1 MNFYTLWLRR
11 VLFSSQTL
19 FQFSSLFS
27 LFGLVLAVA
36 SLTAALLAINGFSA
50 GLEKILVNRQGHILV
65 QPAVPSSKEEI
76 LEELSF
82 YREEI
87 DRELFFFSFE
97 ALLVKDRSFKGVLF
111 EAIEDDKIDQF
122 SFLKTSLLE
131 GSLNHSKKMNKE
143 NLADRTKKDKRRL
156 NHSKKASKE
165 NPSEKMN
172 KENSSEEVLE
182 SFQEGNVESLTKRE
196 SKNLADSLFIG
207 SELAK
212 ALNVSVGSRLSAVI
226 AESEDPLFSRKRTD
240 FQVKAILDFG
250 RHDFNSSFALLP
262 LSSAQKL
269 GFDKLSGVKLW
280 LKDSRQSL
288 PLSQKLSQSLPPSYS
303 VKSWMSADPAF
314 FEIIQSDKKIIF
326 FVLIILVISAG
337 FNVSSSL
344 FIQVFKRTKEIN
356 LLKALGVESSHLR
369 NLFLLNGLIL
379 GFAGSIF
386 GIILGLFVCWLL
398 ILIQNKWSFIPAQT
412 YQINEIVWEWSFSD
426 LFLIFFVSL
435 FVITLSSVLPARRA
449 SKLNIK
455 TALSY
460 D

>member
-36 SLTAALLAINGFSA
+36 SLTVALLAINGFSA

-65 QPAVPSSKEEI
+65 QPATPSSREEI

-82 YREEI
+82 YREDIE
-87 DRELFFFSFE
+87 RELFFFSFE
-97 ALLVKDRSFKGVLF
+97 ALLVKDSSFKGVLF
-111 EAIEDDKIDQF
+111 EAIEDDKIEQL

-131 GSLNHSKKMNKE
+131 GSLNHS
-143 NLADRTKKDKRRL
+143 TKVSR
-156 NHSKKASKE
+156 
-165 NPSEKMN
+165 
-172 KENSSEEVLE
+172 ENSSEEVLE
-182 SFQEGNVESLTKRE
+182 SFQEGDLESLIKRE
-196 SKNLADSLFIG
+196 PKKLADSLFIG

-212 ALNVSVGSRLSAVI
+212 VLNLSVGSKLSAVI
-226 AESEDPLFSRKRTD
+226 SGSEDLLFSRKRTD

-344 FIQVFKRTKEIN
+344 FIQIFKRTKEIN
-356 LLKALGVESSHLR
+356 LLKALGVESSHIEKSFFIKRIDFGFCRIYFWYYFRLTC
-369 NLFLLNGLIL
+369 LLALD
-379 GFAGSIF
+379 F
-386 GIILGLFVCWLL
+386 
-398 ILIQNKWSFIPAQT
+398 
-412 YQINEIVWEWSFSD
+412 D
-426 LFLIFFVSL
+426 
-435 FVITLSSVLPARRA
+435 
-449 SKLNIK
+449 SK
-455 TALSY
+455 
-460 D
+460 

>member
-1 MNFYTLWLRR
+1 MNLYTLWLRR

-36 SLTAALLAINGFSA
+36 SLTVALLAVNGFSA

-65 QPAVPSSKEEI
+65 QPAVPSSREEI

-82 YREEI
+82 YRGDI

-97 ALLVKDRSFKGVLF
+97 ALLVKDSSFKGVLF
-111 EAIEDDKIDQF
+111 EAIEDDKIERL

-131 GSLNHSKKMNKE
+131 GSLNHS
-143 NLADRTKKDKRRL
+143 TKVNR
-156 NHSKKASKE
+156 
-165 NPSEKMN
+165 EK
-172 KENSSEEVLE
+172 SSEEALGR
-182 SFQEGNVESLTKRE
+182 FQEGNLESLTKRE
-196 SKNLADSLFIG
+196 SKDLADSLFIG

-212 ALNVSVGSRLSAVI
+212 VLNLSVGSKLSAVI
-226 AESEDPLFSRKRTD
+226 AGSEDPLFSRKRAD
-240 FQVKAILDFG
+240 FQVKAVLDFG

-326 FVLIILVISAG
+326 FVLIILVVSAG

-398 ILIQNKWSFIPAQT
+398 ILIQNKWSLIPAQT
-412 YQINEIVWEWSFSD
+412 YQINEIVWEWSFYD
-426 LFLIFFVSL
+426 LFLIFFLSL
-435 FVITLSSVLPARRA
+435 FVITLSSALPARRA